1 MKVLK
6 HILRLILYGIG
17 AVLLLLLLVAGFTQ
31 TQMFRDR
38 LRSVAL
44 DELDTLFVADVALG
58 EIHGNLVTGF
68 SIDGITISLRGD
80 TVLHADH
87 LNIRYDLLQL
97 WGKTVSV
104 HDITLFRPEVHL
116 IRSSKGKWNLDE
128 MLRPADEDTSKN
140 PFNWPVIVRRCEIRD
155 GTVIITDSI
164 GMKDPD
170 IDRPPDA
177 IRYSRLQVRE
187 LNTVIAFQMQQG
199 DYHATISRFS
209 CTVPQSPISVRQLTG
224 DFRLSPAAA
233 RVRDLRIVTDSSR
246 LALSAEMLGIDLL
259 GGSEYGQWANVPTR
273 VDLKIDR
280 LNFHEMGCLIPQTNF
295 LVGTV
300 DGTLHAE
307 GIYGALHVEPLD
319 LRYNSSRIQAI
330 GEVRNLHDPEN
341 IALDVAFG
349 QSEIDPSDPL
359 ALMPSLDLPD
369 FRPVGPVAMSGTFKG
384 TPRDFTVR
392 LEADCPAGKIST
404 DHFTLR
410 IGGPQ
415 KLQYQGDVTL
425 SHMNLAGLLDNR
437 GLESNLN
444 GHVSVEGFG
453 VEPVR
458 MNAVAHASLDTS
470 TFRRLPIRHAQLQV
484 TAREQRVAGN
494 LSLAVGDATV
504 DLEGRL
510 DSLGIARPA
519 FSINGTLQSLDL
531 ASFLDDSTYD
541 SDLNCSLEARGAGL
555 SLGAFGG
562 SIAVE
567 FDSSRYRDHPL
578 TGGQVK
584 LLVSQQDTMHK
595 RLHLISPFVEASVD
609 GEFDLDYL
617 RSLLKFEVQNA
628 LLSVHDRLAPFD
640 TTLATKEDTTV
651 FHTLRQRLA
660 NSKTMLRCQY
670 SASVKDVRLLSLI
683 FNTREF
689 NGSGVVAG
697 TLEGNYY
704 RLSSSTRLNVA
715 EFYYGDANSGMLIE
729 DGECWIETNELTP
742 DRSFATADLHIRT
755 NVRAINFNRTELDSI
770 GVDLRIGDRNA
781 VYSSQGALNHIAR
794 WDIKGEARFQGD
806 SILCVF
812 GPATA
817 AYGPYSWSGESGMT
831 LSIMGTAIRLSGAV
845 FRRGGEEISGW
856 GAIRKG
862 GGVSGSV
869 HAAGIT
875 LDDLTYFISEEE
887 TVPNEK
893 SFGGTIQATVTGGG
907 TLDHPEF
914 TATVRADSIAIRD
927 ITFGDLDGAATYGEG
942 LLSLNVVAGD
952 KARLKAGSA
961 SLTLN
966 GTLPIAIGREKI
978 SSDQE
983 INLTVHGDR
992 AQINVLDPLLP
1003 NFNQLTGT
1011 MNCDLRITGP
1021 VKHPQYAG
1029 TLQLQDCGFLFES
1042 NNMYYLFDGK
1052 FLAGGDRIR
1061 VEDAT
1066 IRNIPADEKATRAGL
1081 VKVTGDFAL
1090 RGVSP
1095 GDFNLSATGQLNVVK
1110 ESTRRT
1116 SLFMY
1121 GDLFTEIG
1129 RKGLHFSGE
1138 VDNSL
1143 LRGDLII
1150 RNSSLVFPPT
1160 KEAASEDLA
1169 FSVPIVIIDDTSHV
1183 DERQSA
1189 SAAYKYFGGAHSAG
1203 EGRNVDANL
1212 QGTKSFLDGLHYD
1225 LDIETTGGST
1235 DIRMIFDPIS
1245 SEELVATIDGR
1256 LSITEDGRRWLG
1268 DLEVSRAFYN
1278 FYRRFDAN
1286 GRIRFTGD
1294 FMNPE
1299 LDILATYRG
1308 TRVIQDT
1315 ISSDKNEIIVVTVK
1329 ITGPRREP
1337 NLNMSMTIDN
1347 ADYNMYTGLKSND
1360 VQSDAIGF
1368 IIYGTFPLTSAQ
1380 KGEMTSEMDKTLRR
1394 SLLTGA
1400 SSLLTGTLSEFLR
1413 AQTGFIN
1420 SVELNFNT
1428 VTRTSESADIRL
1440 SGSVWD
1446 GYWRFGGKI
1455 LDDPLGTANF
1465 SLQYSFGSIFN
1476 APQLRNLMMELES
1489 KVERGA
1495 FGQPTDLRRTNSAR
1509 VFYRFSF

>member
-38 LRSVAL
+38 LRSMAL
-44 DELDTLFVADVALG
+44 DELDSVFVAGVALG

-68 SIDGITISLRGD
+68 SIDGITISMHGD

-116 IRSSKGKWNLDE
+116 TRSSKGKWNINE
-128 MLRPADEDTSKN
+128 MLRPTEDDTTRN

-155 GTVIITDSI
+155 GVVSISDSV
-164 GMKDPD
+164 GMQDPD
-170 IDRPPDA
+170 NDRPRDA
-177 IRYSRLQVRE
+177 IRYSRLRVRD

-199 DYHATISRFS
+199 EYHASISRFS

-224 DFRLSPAAA
+224 DFKLTQAVA

-246 LALSAEMLGIDLL
+246 IAISAEMLGINLL
-259 GGSEYGQWANVPTR
+259 GGTAYEQWANVPTR
-273 VDLKIDR
+273 VDMQIDR
-280 LNFHEMGCLIPQTNF
+280 LNFHEMGCLIPHTDF
-295 LVGTV
+295 LTGIV

-307 GIYGALHVEPLD
+307 GPYGALHVEPLD
-319 LRYNSSRIQAI
+319 LRYSSSRIQAM
-330 GEVRNLHDPEN
+330 GEVRNLHDPQN
-341 IALDVAFG
+341 IAFDVAFG
-349 QSEIDPSDPL
+349 QSEIDPADPL
-359 ALMPSLDLPD
+359 ALMPSFDLPD
-369 FRPVGPVAMSGTFKG
+369 FRSVGTVALSGTYKG
-384 TPRDFTVR
+384 TPTDFTVR
-392 LEADCPAGKIST
+392 LQADCPAGKVST
-404 DHFTLR
+404 EEFALS

-415 KLQYQGDVTL
+415 KLQYRGDVVL
-425 SHMNLAGLLDNR
+425 SHLNLARLLDKR

-444 GHVSVEGFG
+444 GHVAVEGYG
-453 VEPVR
+453 VKPAR
-458 MNAVAHASLDTS
+458 MNAVASASLDTS
-470 TFRRLPIRHAQLQV
+470 TFRRLPIRRAQMQV
-484 TAREQRVAGN
+484 TAREQRVLGN
-494 LSLAVGDATV
+494 LALVVGDATV

-510 DSLGIARPA
+510 DSLEIARPA
-519 FSINGTLQSLDL
+519 FSLHGAVQSLNL
-531 ASFLDDSTYD
+531 ASFADDSTYD
-541 SDLNCSLEARGAGL
+541 SDLNCSVEAHGEGL
-555 SLGAFGG
+555 SLGTFGG
-562 SIAVE
+562 SIAME
-567 FDSSRYRDHPL
+567 FDTSRYRDYPL
-578 TGGQVK
+578 TGGQVSF
-584 LLVSQQDTMHK
+584 LVSQEDTTHK
-595 RLHLISPFVEASVD
+595 RLRLTSPFVEASVD

-617 RSLLKFEVQNA
+617 RSLLKFELQNA

-640 TTLATKEDTTV
+640 STLAAKEDTTV
-651 FHTLRQRLA
+651 FHALRERLA
-660 NSKTMLRCQY
+660 NSRTTLRCRY
-670 SASVKDVRLLSLI
+670 SASVKDIRLLSLI

-689 NGSGVVAG
+689 NGSGLVEG

-704 RLSSSTRLNVA
+704 RLSSSTRLSVA
-715 EFYYGDANSGMLIE
+715 EFYYGDANSGMLVE

-742 DRSFATADLHIRT
+742 DRSFATADLHVRT
-755 NVRAINFNRTELDSI
+755 NVRAMNINRTELDSI
-770 GVDLRIGDRNA
+770 GVDLRINDRIA
-781 VYSSQGALNHIAR
+781 VYSSQGALNHISR
-794 WDIKGEARFQGD
+794 WDIKGEAQFRGD

-817 AYGPYSWSGESGMT
+817 AFGAYRWTGESGMM
-831 LSIMGTAIRLSGAV
+831 LSILGTAIRLSHAM
-845 FRRGGEEISGW
+845 FRRGDEEISGW
-856 GAIRKG
+856 GVIRKG
-862 GGVSGSV
+862 GGISASV

-875 LDDLTYFISEEE
+875 LDDLRFFLSEEE

-893 SFGGTIQATVTGGG
+893 SFGGTIAATVTAEG

-914 TATVRADSIAIRD
+914 NASVRADSVSIRD
-927 ITFGDLDGAATYGEG
+927 IPFGDLDGTAAYGDG
-942 LLSLNVVAGD
+942 LLSLAIVAGD
-952 KARLKAGSA
+952 PARLKAGSP

-966 GTLPIAIGREKI
+966 GTLPVSIGREKI
-978 SSDQE
+978 SGDQE

-1011 MNCDLRITGP
+1011 MDCDLRITGP
-1021 VKHPQYAG
+1021 VKHPLYVGSLAMR
-1029 TLQLQDCGFLFES
+1029 DCGFLFEA
-1042 NNMYYLFDGK
+1042 NNMYYLLDGK
-1052 FLAGGDRIR
+1052 FRADGDRIR

-1066 IRNIPADEKATRAGL
+1066 IRNIPSDEKATRTGL
-1081 VKVTGDFAL
+1081 VKVAGDFAL

-1110 ESTRRT
+1110 ESTRRS

-1121 GDLFTEIG
+1121 GDLFAEIG
-1129 RKGLHFSGE
+1129 PKGLHFSGE

-1143 LRGDLII
+1143 LRGDLIV

-1160 KEAASEDLA
+1160 KQAASEELA
-1169 FSVPIVIIDDTSHV
+1169 FSVPIVIVDDTSRAG
-1183 DERQSA
+1183 ERQSI
-1189 SAAYKYFGGAHSAG
+1189 SAAYRYFGGAHSPG
-1203 EGRNVDANL
+1203 VGRTTNENL

-1225 LDIETTGGST
+1225 LDIEAIGGST

-1245 SEELVATIDGR
+1245 TEELVATIDGK

-1268 DLEVSRAFYN
+1268 DLDVSRAYYN
-1278 FYRRFDAN
+1278 FYRRFDAS
-1286 GRIRFTGD
+1286 GGIRFTGD

-1308 TRVIQDT
+1308 TRIVQDT
-1315 ISSDKNEIIVVTVK
+1315 ISSDKNEIIVVTVR

-1337 NLNMSMTIDN
+1337 KLNMSMTIDN
-1347 ADYNMYTGLKSND
+1347 ADYNSYTGLKSND

-1368 IIYGTFPLTSAQ
+1368 IIYGTFPLTTAQ

-1420 SVELNFNT
+1420 SVELNFNA
-1428 VTRTSESADIRL
+1428 VTKESESADIRL

-1476 APQLRNLMMELES
+1476 APQLRNFMMELES

-1495 FGQPTDLRRTNSAR
+1495 FGQAMDLRRTNSAR